1 MERGYLFLFIS
12 GGSTLFIMLQQPI
25 IDLMFGLNIHGHAIS
40 KNINMQMRKFLYIF
54 IVLLLCGCHD
64 DYWELGDSYVY
75 NNGCIYYVIDTCHRD
90 GVRYEGLEELVPF
103 DVHNFGYNEHYII
116 AYQKPDSEYYIGFNQ
131 TIPDSTTRFQ
141 EKADSLETLL
151 GKMLSIQ
158 NCFWIIRKKDK
169 RVFGPMSESDFNRR
183 CKRMGISLSWV
194 REMK

>member
-116 AYQKPDSEYYIGFNQ
+116 AYQKPDSAYYIGFNQ

>member
-1 MERGYLFLFIS
+1 M
-12 GGSTLFIMLQQPI
+12 
-25 IDLMFGLNIHGHAIS
+25 H
-40 KNINMQMRKFLYIF
+40 MRKFIYIF
-54 IVLLLCGCHD
+54 IVLLLSGCHD

-116 AYQKPDSEYYIGFNQ
+116 AYQKPDSAYYIDFNQ
-131 TIPDSTTRFQ
+131 TIPDSTTCFQ

-158 NCFWIIRKKDK
+158 NCYWIIRKKDK

-183 CKRMGISLSWV
+183 CKRMGISISWV